1 MSCIVVVAVWVLQHC
16 VAVADKVTP
25 SSCAPSKTQMFK
37 RPLNVAI
44 QIARWVAF
52 AVVIGLASGVL
63 SASFIAALNWATTTR
78 TSHNGLLFLLPLAGL
93 LVGATYHYGGRG
105 LERGSNLVIEQI
117 HGQSEWIP
125 FRLTPLI
132 FSASVISHVAGAS
145 VGREGAAIQ
154 LAAGVTDP
162 LSKRLGLPPTE
173 RSIMLVTAIA
183 GAFGSVF
190 GVPVAG
196 AIFALEVQRVGRIR
210 YEALVPAFVASFV
223 GDAVVRGIGID
234 HTHFPTMTSIDFN
247 VSAVWKLVV
256 FGCLAGIVA
265 WAFIALT
272 HFIRRTAGRL
282 IPWYPA
288 RPLIGGVILVIVI
301 AAFGWRDYSGLSMPL
316 ALEAMNGSATGQW
329 GTKFALT
336 SLSIGMGFVGGEFI
350 PLFVIGALAGASFAS
365 ITGGNIAVF
374 ALIGSVAV
382 LAGATNTPLA
392 CTVLGLELFGGQGL
406 AWFAIACVI
415 AYATS
420 GNGSI
425 YHAQIG
431 RVPTT
436 RTHTTN

>member
-1 MSCIVVVAVWVLQHC
+1 M
-16 VAVADKVTP
+16 
-25 SSCAPSKTQMFK
+25 
-37 RPLNVAI
+37 
-44 QIARWVAF
+44 
-52 AVVIGLASGVL
+52 
-63 SASFIAALNWATTTR
+63 
-78 TSHNGLLFLLPLAGL
+78 
-93 LVGATYHYGGRG
+93 
-105 LERGSNLVIEQI
+105 
-117 HGQSEWIP
+117 
-125 FRLTPLI
+125 
-132 FSASVISHVAGAS
+132 
-145 VGREGAAIQ
+145 
-154 LAAGVTDP
+154 
-162 LSKRLGLPPTE
+162 E
-173 RSIMLVTAIA
+173 RSIMLVTAVA

-223 GDAVVRGIGID
+223 GDAVVRGIGIN

-247 VSAVWKLVV
+247 ISAVWKLVV

-301 AAFGWRDYSGLSMPL
+301 VVFGWRDYSGLSMPL
-316 ALEAMNGSATGQW
+316 ALEAMNGSAAGQW

>member
-1 MSCIVVVAVWVLQHC
+1 
-16 VAVADKVTP
+16 
-25 SSCAPSKTQMFK
+25 MFQ
-37 RPLNVAI
+37 RPLSTAI
-44 QIARWVAF
+44 PIARWVAF
-52 AVVIGLASGVL
+52 AIVIGLVSGVL
-63 SASFIAALNWATTTR
+63 SAAFIGALNWATTTR
-78 TSHNGLLFLLPLAGL
+78 TSQDALLYLLPLAGL
-93 LVGATYHYGGRG
+93 LVGVAYHYGGKG

-132 FSASVISHVAGAS
+132 FGASVISHVAGAS

-154 LAAGVTDP
+154 LAAGATDP
-162 LSKRLGLPPTE
+162 LNKRLGLAPME

-196 AIFALEVQRVGRIR
+196 AIFALEVQRVGRVR
-210 YEALVPAFVASFV
+210 YEAIVPAFIASFL
-223 GDAVVRGIGID
+223 GDVVVRGIGAE
-234 HTHFPTMTSIDFN
+234 HTHFPSMTSVDID
-247 VSAVWKLVV
+247 VSAAWKLLL
-256 FGCLAGIVA
+256 FGCIAGVMA

-288 RPLIGGVILVIVI
+288 RPLIGGLILLIAI
-301 AAFGWRDYSGLSMPL
+301 AACGWRDYSGLSMAL
-316 ALEAMNGSATGQW
+316 ALEAMNGSAAGQW

-336 SLSIGMGFVGGEFI
+336 SISIGMGFVGGEFI
-350 PLFVIGALAGASFAS
+350 PLFVIGALAGASYAS
-365 ITGGNIAVF
+365 ITGANVAVF

-392 CTVLGLELFGGQGL
+392 CTVLGLELFGGEGL
-406 AWFAIACVI
+406 PWFAIACVV

-425 YHAQIG
+425 YHAQII
-431 RVPTT
+431 RVPKNG
-436 RTHTTN
+436 RLAD

>member
-1 MSCIVVVAVWVLQHC
+1 MSQ
-16 VAVADKVTP
+16 
-25 SSCAPSKTQMFK
+25 

-44 QIARWVAF
+44 RFARWVAF

-63 SASFIAALNWATTTR
+63 SASFIGALNWATTTR
-78 TSHNGLLFLLPLAGL
+78 SSHDGLLFLLPLAGL
-93 LVGATYHYGGRG
+93 LVGAAYHYGGKG

-117 HGQSEWIP
+117 HSQSEWIP

-132 FSASVISHVAGAS
+132 FGTSVISHVAGAS

-162 LSKRLGLPPTE
+162 LSKKLGLPPME

-196 AIFALEVQRVGRIR
+196 AIFALEVQRVGRVR
-210 YEALVPAFVASFV
+210 YEALVPAFVASFL
-223 GDAVVRGIGID
+223 GDAVVHGIGIE
-234 HTHFPTMTSIDFN
+234 HTYFPSMTSSDLN
-247 VSAVWKLVV
+247 VSAAWKLVL
-256 FGCLAGIVA
+256 FGSVAGILA
-265 WAFIALT
+265 WAFITVT
-272 HFIRRTAGRL
+272 HFIRRTSGRF
-282 IPWYPA
+282 IAWYPA

-301 AAFGWRDYSGLSMPL
+301 AAFGWRDYSGLSIPL
-316 ALEAMNGSATGQW
+316 ALEAMNGSAAGQW

-365 ITGGNIAVF
+365 ITGANIAVF

-406 AWFAIACVI
+406 AWFAIACVV

-420 GNGSI
+420 GKGSI
-425 YHAQIG
+425 YHAHAVRIPKTG
-431 RVPTT
+431 
-436 RTHTTN
+436 THTAT